1 MQQQLEIVNRKAGF
15 NYELGEKFQA
25 GMILTGTE
33 IKSIR
38 EGKVNL
44 SDAFCTFK
52 GERLMVRNL
61 HISPFTN
68 GNIYNHDPLRLR
80 QLLLQ
85 KREIKKIQ
93 TRMKE
98 RGLTLVPTRIYLSE
112 RGLAKIE
119 IALAK
124 GKKTH
129 NKKESIKEKDIK
141 RETARR
147 LSER

>member
-61 HISPFTN
+61 HISTFTN